1 MFAVVA
7 AVALLAVARGC
18 GLHLSLEGGHV
29 WFGMKTSPSLVDH
42 GFMDARSKLLDVA
55 AFLDRVERHGQ
66 AGDFRVRALCD
77 ALPLLAS
84 GSSGRVRAIL
94 ESLSDTT
101 VEPIPAAAVQ
111 GAAGAWK
118 EKYEG

>member
-1 MFAVVA
+1 MA
-7 AVALLAVARGC
+7 AVALLAVARGGAVC
-18 GLHLSLEGGHV
+18 TCPWRVATYG
-29 WFGMKTSPSLVDH
+29 FKMKTSPSLVDH

-118 EKYEG
+118 EKYQD

>member
-1 MFAVVA
+1 
-7 AVALLAVARGC
+7 
-18 GLHLSLEGGHV
+18 
-29 WFGMKTSPSLVDH
+29 MKTSPSLVDH

-84 GSSGRVRAIL
+84 LSSGSSGRVRAIL

-118 EKYEG
+118 EKYQG

>member
-1 MFAVVA
+1 MWW
-7 AVALLAVARGC
+7 RRRRWHGGC

-29 WFGMKTSPSLVDH
+29 WSGMKTSPSLVDH

-118 EKYEG
+118 EKYQD